1 MRGFTFIRS
10 WEEATE
16 IGRVF
21 RLAGDEAR
29 FDLGDLALFVCVRKT
44 GWKPGEVVTEKQ
56 AALFWDI
63 TLKAADGAE
72 AGLPVSPLQHE
83 LDWLARESERLGRHG
98 LREGRPDAVYLALAD
113 AQAALATGCAALE
126 AELRQAEP
134 VEVQL
139 ATSPA

>member
-1 MRGFTFIRS
+1 VRGFTFIRS

-29 FDLGDLALFVCVRKT
+29 FDLGD
-44 GWKPGEVVTEKQ
+44 
-56 AALFWDI
+56 
-63 TLKAADGAE
+63 
-72 AGLPVSPLQHE
+72 
-83 LDWLARESERLGRHG
+83 
-98 LREGRPDAVYLALAD
+98 LALAD